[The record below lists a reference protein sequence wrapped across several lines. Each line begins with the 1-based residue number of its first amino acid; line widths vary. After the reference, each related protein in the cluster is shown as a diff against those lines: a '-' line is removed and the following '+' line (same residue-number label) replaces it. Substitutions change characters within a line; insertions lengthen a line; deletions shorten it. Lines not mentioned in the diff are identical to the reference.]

1 MAYFLKKSNTKKG
14 TYLQIYESYRNK
26 EKKETSHRA
35 VKPIGYVRDLIS
47 GEMPDPISH
56 YENEVKRMNER
67 RRKEMEESKAK
78 QIEGDPTKNLGYFL
92 IKSVFATLKVGP
104 HLSLLAK
111 IADRPYDLNEAIT
124 TLVSSRVVSPCSKA
138 KTMGEVIPSL
148 LEPVHYS
155 LDQLYGSILPFIGD
169 EYERILEIINRAF
182 NKKYGR
188 KTGKTFFD
196 GTNFY
201 FEIDR
206 EKNDQRKGPSKEN
219 RTDPII
225 SMGLLLD
232 EEQIPLAM
240 KMFPGNESEKPVMRD
255 VIKAMKEQNNIAGRT
270 VQVADKGL
278 NCAKNICEAIKSGD
292 GYIFSQS
299 VKRLSEKE
307 RKWAL
312 LDGEGAEWAEVRGE
326 DGALLYKYKSCID
339 KFPYKV
345 DGGANG
351 ATTISLTQKRVVTYN
366 PKLAEKKRCEISR
379 MVEKAREL
387 SNSGAKRKEYGEAAK
402 YVTFKAVSDEGE
414 ILDDTAVRA
423 TINQG
428 KIDED
433 LSLAGY
439 NLLVTSETKMP
450 AKEIYRVYHR
460 LWRIEETFRT
470 LKSELDARPVY
481 LQRRDSIYG
490 HFLICYLAVFALRV
504 LQIKEFKDEV
514 HTNEIIGFVRS
525 LRVLKSGDA
534 YINLGAKDKIKR
546 INDRL
551 GLNLTNYFLT
561 DKNVKKVL
569 GFKLYHH
576 IFRLFTKVRYYITSV
591 LGKQVSKRNFL
602 DIPANEG

>member
-1 MAYFLKKSNTKKG
+1 MVLYGALHFGGTLMAYFLKKSNTKKG

-35 VKPIGYVRDLIS
+35 IKPIGYVRDLIS
-47 GEMPDPISH
+47 DEIPDPISH

-78 QIEGDPTKNLGYFL
+78 QIEDDPTKNLGYFL
-92 IKSVFATLKVGP
+92 IKSVFTTLKVEP
-104 HLSLLAK
+104 HLNLLAK
-111 IADRPYDLNEAIT
+111 IADKPYDLNEVIA

-138 KTMGEVIPSL
+138 KTMEEVIPSL

-155 LDQLYGSILPFIGD
+155 LGQLYDSILPFIGD
-169 EYERILEIINRAF
+169 EYERILEIVNHAF
-182 NKKYGR
+182 NKRYGR
-188 KTGKTFFD
+188 KTGKVYFD
-196 GTNFY
+196 GTNYY

-206 EKNDQRKGPSKEN
+206 EKDDKRKGPSKEN
-219 RTDPII
+219 RADPIV

-240 KMFPGNESEKPVMRD
+240 RMFPGNESEKPVMRD
-255 VIKAMKEQNNIAGRT
+255 VIKAMKEQNGIAGRT

-278 NCAKNICEAIKSGD
+278 NCAKNICEAIKNGD

-312 LDGEGAEWAEVRGE
+312 LDNENVRWVEVKDK
-326 DGALLYKYKSCID
+326 DGTLLYRYKSCVD

-351 ATTISLTQKRVVTYN
+351 ATTINLTQKRVVTYN
-366 PKLAEKKRCEISR
+366 PKLAEKKRYEINK
-379 MVEKAREL
+379 MVEKAKEL
-387 SNSGAKRKEYGEAAK
+387 SNSEAKRKEYGEAAK

-414 ILDDTAVRA
+414 ILDDTVVRA
-423 TINQG
+423 TVNQG
-428 KIDED
+428 KINED

-450 AKEIYRVYHR
+450 AEEIYRVYHR

-514 HTNEIIGFVRS
+514 HTNEIIGFVRN

-561 DKNVKKVL
+561 DKNIKKAL
-569 GFKLYHH
+569 GFKL
-576 IFRLFTKVRYYITSV
+576 
-591 LGKQVSKRNFL
+591 
-602 DIPANEG
+602 

>member
-569 GFKLYHH
+569 GFKL
-576 IFRLFTKVRYYITSV
+576 
-591 LGKQVSKRNFL
+591 
-602 DIPANEG
+602 

>member
-47 GEMPDPISH
+47 DGIPDPISH
-56 YENEVKRMNER
+56 YEDEVRKMNEK

-78 QIEGDPTKNLGYFL
+78 QIEDDPTKNLGYFL
-92 IKSVFATLKVGP
+92 IKSVFHTLKVEP

-111 IADRPYDLNEAIT
+111 IAGKPYDLNEAIT
-124 TLVSSRVVSPCSKA
+124 TLVSSRVVSPCSKI
-138 KTMGEVIPSL
+138 KTMEEVIPSL

-155 LDQLYGSILPFIGD
+155 LDQLYDSILPFIGG
-169 EYERILEIINRAF
+169 EYERILEIVNHAF
-182 NKKYGR
+182 SKRYGR
-188 KTGKTFFD
+188 KTGKVYFD
-196 GTNFY
+196 GTNYY

-219 RTDPII
+219 RTDPIV

-240 KMFPGNESEKPVMRD
+240 RMFPGNESEKPVMRD
-255 VIKAMKEQNNIAGRT
+255 VIKAMKEQNGIAGRT

-278 NCAKNICEAIKSGD
+278 NCAKNICEAIKNGD

-312 LDGEGAEWAEVRGE
+312 LENEDVRWAEVKDK
-326 DGALLYKYKSCID
+326 DGTLLYRYKSCVD
-339 KFPYKV
+339 EFPYKV

-351 ATTISLTQKRVVTYN
+351 ATTVSLTQKRVVTYN
-366 PKLAEKKRCEISR
+366 PKLAEKKRYEISK
-379 MVEKAREL
+379 MVEKVREL
-387 SNSGAKRKEYGEAAK
+387 SNSEAKRKEYGEAAK
-402 YVTFKAVSDEGE
+402 YVTFKAVSNEGE

-423 TINQG
+423 TINQA
-428 KIDED
+428 KINED

-450 AKEIYRVYHR
+450 AEEIYRVYHR

-514 HTNEIIGFVRS
+514 HTNEIIGFVRN

-534 YINLGAKDKIKR
+534 YINLGAKEKIKG

-551 GLNLTNYFLT
+551 GLTLTNYFLT
-561 DKNVKKVL
+561 DKNIKKVL
-569 GFKLYHH
+569 GFKL
-576 IFRLFTKVRYYITSV
+576 
-591 LGKQVSKRNFL
+591 
-602 DIPANEG
+602 